1 MRIKRLALCAVFLL
15 PFIVASGGYF
25 GGPRVVGTSGEVSV
39 TWTPGTGLV
48 VATDS
53 TYAEIYVTDGVAA
66 QSIAA
71 GVTYVKSTGFTTNGQ
86 SANCTADATN
96 DKITITKT
104 GKYRVYGHFSFTGDS
119 NSTFRGAAFLN
130 GVEQDDVH
138 WIRKIAANDAGS
150 ASGSGI
156 ISITSVPVDLDFRIR
171 HDQVGAVSITP
182 VYANLG
188 VIRLGS

>member
-1 MRIKRLALCAVFLL
+1 MKRLALCAVFLL
-15 PFIVASGGYF
+15 PFTIAAGGYF
-25 GGPRVVGTSGEVSV
+25 GGPRVVGTSGEISV

-48 VATDS
+48 VATDNV
-53 TYAEIYVTDGVAA
+53 YAEIYVSDGSAA

-71 GVTYVKSTGFTTNGQ
+71 GTTYAKSTCFTTNGQ
-86 SANCTADATN
+86 SANCTADASN

-104 GKYRVYGHFSFTGDS
+104 GKYRVYGHFNFTGDS
-119 NSTFRGAAFLN
+119 NSTFRAAAFLG

-150 ASGSGI
+150 ASASGI
-156 ISITSVPVDLDFRIR
+156 IAVTSVPVDLDFRVR

-188 VIRLGS
+188 VLRLGP